1 MGNFP
6 AITATDFV
14 RILKQLGFELHR
26 QKGSHAVY
34 KHSNGRRVV
43 VLMHTGA
50 TLKPGTFAGLLKDI
64 GLERNEFLRL
74 LQGKP

>member
-43 VLMHTGA
+43 VPMHTGA